1 MHDQD
6 GWEPRIA
13 VDEGGARPLY
23 LRISDALRRDV
34 RRGRLRPG
42 QRLPGSRTLAD
53 DLGVHRNTV
62 LAALDELSAQGWIVR
77 VPARGTFIASDL
89 PPATPGR
96 AGAATSSHALTPGF
110 DLPRDSAVRG
120 LWQTLA
126 DRGVTSLMPELGA
139 RPHISLTV
147 FDELY
152 PPDVHEA
159 LQNFA
164 AEVAPIPLQFSAVGI
179 FPTAEGVVFLAP
191 VVTQRLLDVHADF
204 HARMAALG
212 RQSLPY
218 YRPGN
223 WVPHCTVA
231 MNLPPEQIPTTV
243 AICKAAPVFHAFS
256 LVGLDLIEFRP
267 VKTIYEF
274 PLVG

>member
-1 MHDQD
+1 MKTAAWPI
-6 GWEPRIA
+6 GKLTMGYA
-13 VDEGGARPLY
+13 VELY
-23 LRISDALRRDV
+23 IDA
-34 RRGRLRPG
+34 
-42 QRLPGSRTLAD
+42 QMEA
-53 DLGVHRNTV
+53 
-62 LAALDELSAQGWIVR
+62 
-77 VPARGTFIASDL
+77 
-89 PPATPGR
+89 
-96 AGAATSSHALTPGF
+96 
-110 DLPRDSAVRG
+110 AVRG

-147 FDELY
+147 FDALY
-152 PPDVHEA
+152 PPDVHDE

-164 AEVAPIPLQFSAVGI
+164 TEVAPIPLQFSAVGI

-191 VVTQRLLDVHADF
+191 VVTPRLLDVHAAF

-212 RQSLPY
+212 LPSLSY

-231 MNLPPEQIPTTV
+231 INLPADQIPAAV
-243 AICKAAPVFHAFS
+243 AICKAAPVFRAFS

>member
-1 MHDQD
+1 M
-6 GWEPRIA
+6 GYA
-13 VDEGGARPLY
+13 VELY
-23 LRISDALRRDV
+23 VDA
-34 RRGRLRPG
+34 
-42 QRLPGSRTLAD
+42 QM
-53 DLGVHRNTV
+53 
-62 LAALDELSAQGWIVR
+62 E
-77 VPARGTFIASDL
+77 F
-89 PPATPGR
+89 
-96 AGAATSSHALTPGF
+96 
-110 DLPRDSAVRG
+110 AVRG

-126 DRGVTSLMPELGA
+126 DRGVTSLMPDLGA

-231 MNLPPEQIPTTV
+231 MNLPPEQIPTAV